1 MYKRRVFILGLCAL
15 GVGAM
20 SRKGDVAMRRI
31 YLHCPPQPGVAED
44 FRKAACEALAKEL
57 AQLRGQNPVIRE
69 GGDFGAE
76 NGLHIRLNL
85 ATKGRH
91 FINGKLDWQR
101 VEAGKPAPV
110 QSGPLI
116 EGSTMDRETNVTSF
130 IHLGRTL
137 ARHGGLPQ

>member
-1 MYKRRVFILGLCAL
+1 MYKRRTFLLGICAL
-15 GVGAM
+15 GAGAM
-20 SRKGDVAMRRI
+20 SRKGVTAMSGI
-31 YLHCPPQPGVAED
+31 YLHCPSQPGVAED
-44 FRKAACEALAKEL
+44 FRKAACEALAAEL
-57 AQLRGQNPVIRE
+57 AQQHGQKPVLRE

-101 VEAGKPAPV
+101 VEAGKPGPV

-130 IHLGRTL
+130 IHLGKTL